1 MSSKAILVHNT
12 TTVDTYIFLDH
23 QCQIRWQAIDLALRL
38 SPVDLAAQSLASTED
53 SELAR
58 RLRGPAVAVGKRLS
72 FMNEYLAED
81 RDPFRL
87 LRSVQSRAKEDL
99 AIHVSQRGCS
109 STICQ
114 IRWQAID
121 LALRLSPVDLAA
133 QSLASTEDSELARR
147 LRGPAVAVGKR
158 LSFMNEYLAE
168 DRDPFRCWVV
178 TAAVAFVTFIDSEIP
193 ESAEA
198 DPEPECDYPQREGEH
213 LSI

>member
-1 MSSKAILVHNT
+1 MAGNQWWKNSGGCRPKGP
-12 TTVDTYIFLDH
+12 
-23 QCQIRWQAIDLALRL
+23 L
-38 SPVDLAAQSLASTED
+38 SPWEPRRSSRCGCVNSKSLTTGIIGGAG
-53 SELAR
+53 
-58 RLRGPAVAVGKRLS
+58 LRCGWDV
-72 FMNEYLAED
+72 
-81 RDPFRL
+81 RL

-168 DRDPFRCWVV
+168 DRDPFRINLSLYAAFLV
-178 TAAVAFVTFIDSEIP
+178 TALAQLPDSEIP